1 MTVPSLLLARMTMQ
15 VLLLIPVILLTAAL
29 LPSVLLLPLLTPAQG
44 RRVLLFVDR
53 LRAWNTEVLKSA
65 RSGRQASA
73 DLS

>member
-1 MTVPSLLLARMTMQ
+1 MSVPSSLLARMTMQ

-65 RSGRQASA
+65 PSGRPASA
-73 DLS
+73 DLR